1 VLMTW
6 RATSARP
13 CAEQKLEAMDVRWAA
28 AEAAGKD
35 APDEEEEEVV
45 GEEQADAFEDPPDFD
60 FAAGRARHKRHSH
73 IM

>member
-1 VLMTW
+1 
-6 RATSARP
+6 
-13 CAEQKLEAMDVRWAA
+13 MDVRWAA